1 VRRHRRGRWTTSLII
16 GLSVTAWTCASSPD
30 NPEPISPDDQW
41 EEATAL
47 FEDGKYHEAIAAFQA
62 FTLNFPQDPRAT
74 EARWMAAESYFG
86 AGDWATAALEY
97 LNYQRDH
104 SRDARAAEALL
115 NAGRSYQRMSLRPE
129 LDQTDT
135 RRAVN
140 VYERVMSEYPGTEEA
155 AEARE
160 RRERLRDK
168 LAEKVYLN
176 AEFYFDNEAYRAAEI
191 YLEDL
196 ITLYTDTA
204 WLPAGYALLAQTFC
218 AQEITDR
225 ASEAYQLLLETYPES
240 RAASDVAGELDPAC
254 RGEGEGPPATEE
266 PEPDDE
272 EGPADPEPVA

>member
-1 VRRHRRGRWTTSLII
+1 VRRHRRGRWTWGLII
-16 GLSVTAWTCASSPD
+16 GLSVTAWACASSPD
-30 NPEPISPDDQW
+30 NPDPITPDDQW
-41 EEATAL
+41 EEAMAL
-47 FEDGKYHEAIAAFQA
+47 FEDGNYHEAIAAFQA

-86 AGDWATAALEY
+86 AEDWATAALEY
-97 LNYQRDH
+97 LNYERDH
-104 SRDARAAEALL
+104 SRDERAAEALL
-115 NAGRSYQRMSLRPE
+115 KAGRSYQKMSLRPE

-155 AEARE
+155 EEARE

-204 WLPAGYALLAQTFC
+204 WLPPGYALLAQTFC
-218 AQEITDR
+218 VQGITNR
-225 ASEAYQLLLETYPES
+225 ASEAYRLLLDTYPES
-240 RAASDVAGELDPAC
+240 RAASDVKGELDPAC
-254 RGEGEGPPATEE
+254 RGETEE
-266 PEPDDE
+266 PAEPEPADDE
-272 EGPADPEPVA
+272 EPAEPEPVA

>member
-1 VRRHRRGRWTTSLII
+1 MRRVRRGRWTWGLII
-16 GLSVTAWTCASSPD
+16 GLSVAAWACASSPD

-47 FEDGKYHEAIAAFQA
+47 FEDGKYREAIAAFQA

-86 AGDWATAALEY
+86 ASDWATAALEY

-115 NAGRSYQRMSLRPE
+115 KAGRSYQRMSLRPE

-155 AEARE
+155 EEARE

-176 AEFYFDNEAYRAAEI
+176 AEYYFDNEAYRAAEV

-218 AQEITDR
+218 AQGIADR
-225 ASEAYQLLLETYPES
+225 ASEAYRLLLETYPES
-240 RAASDVAGELDPAC
+240 RAALEVEDDLDPAC
-254 RGEGEGPPATEE
+254 RGEGAEPAA
-266 PEPDDE
+266 PEPDDGE
-272 EGPADPEPVA
+272 ESAEPEPVA